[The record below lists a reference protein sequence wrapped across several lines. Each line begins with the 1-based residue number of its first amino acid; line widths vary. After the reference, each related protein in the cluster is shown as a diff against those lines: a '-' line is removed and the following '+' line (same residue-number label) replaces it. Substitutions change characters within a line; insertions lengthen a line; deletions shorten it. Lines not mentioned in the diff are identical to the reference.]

1 LVAPIASKHPQQQLR
16 SSPVWDKEIRGTQKM
31 RDFVLDAP
39 GSNRYTYFVAYY
51 GKEFHQQTA
60 VLHVMHNFDVS
71 VQDLHIQI
79 RSRINEVLGEETPS
93 CYHILALAA
102 PEAIPA

>member
-1 LVAPIASKHPQQQLR
+1 MR
-16 SSPVWDKEIRGTQKM
+16 DKEIRGTQM

-60 VLHVMHNFDVS
+60 VLHVMHHFDVS
-71 VQDLHIQI
+71 VQDLHVQI

-93 CYHILALAA
+93 CYHILALAT